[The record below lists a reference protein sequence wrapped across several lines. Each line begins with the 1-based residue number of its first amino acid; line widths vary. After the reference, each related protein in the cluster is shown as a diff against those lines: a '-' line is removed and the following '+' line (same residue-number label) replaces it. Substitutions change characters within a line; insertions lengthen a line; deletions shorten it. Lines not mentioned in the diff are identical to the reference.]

1 MTNSIE
7 TSASDRDVLSRS
19 AVRDYVKHV
28 CPENYVDQLLEVA
41 REYTDHELP
50 HYTDALTA
58 AFHDVQP
65 VFTRP
70 RYAGFFWHC
79 ATTVPG
85 YAARV
90 TLANGPAESEG
101 SEKLF
106 ALWQGVQHDDSAAEQ
121 VLQHARDESAHSR
134 LFVRLTEAA
143 FPEFL
148 PPGAGAQLA
157 GAMPDIRNRPLVKT
171 PAPVPH
177 EHLIDH
183 LVQMNIGEIR
193 TRLHMHLFAPIIHG
207 FAPEEGKPTSR
218 RILESLVGDEVRHIG
233 YTALLME
240 QWSTEGAGDR
250 IRALYQNRLH
260 IFNELTVEQTEG
272 AVRSY
277 GRGEFPDLLEI

>member
-1 MTNSIE
+1 MTSSIE
-7 TSASDRDVLSRS
+7 SSTSDRDALSRT
-19 AVRDYVKHV
+19 ALKDYVKRV
-28 CPENYVDQLLEVA
+28 CPEDYLEQLLNVV

-58 AFHDVQP
+58 AFQDVQP
-65 VFTRP
+65 VFARP
-70 RYAGFFWHC
+70 RYAEFFWHC

-106 ALWQGVQHDDSAAEQ
+106 TLWQGVHHDDVAAEQ

-134 LFVRLTEAA
+134 LFVRLTETA
-143 FPEFL
+143 FPAFL
-148 PPGAGAQLA
+148 PPGAGTRLA
-157 GAMPDIRNRPLVKT
+157 ATMPDIRTRPLDKT
-171 PAPVPH
+171 SVSVPH

-193 TRLHMHLFAPIIHG
+193 TRLHMHLFAPIIFG
-207 FAPEEGKPTSR
+207 FTPTQEKPTSR
-218 RILESLVGDEVRHIG
+218 RILESLVKDEVRHIG

-240 QWSTEGAGDR
+240 QWATDGAGER

-272 AVRSY
+272 AVRSH
-277 GRGEFPDLLEI
+277 GRGEFPDLLEL